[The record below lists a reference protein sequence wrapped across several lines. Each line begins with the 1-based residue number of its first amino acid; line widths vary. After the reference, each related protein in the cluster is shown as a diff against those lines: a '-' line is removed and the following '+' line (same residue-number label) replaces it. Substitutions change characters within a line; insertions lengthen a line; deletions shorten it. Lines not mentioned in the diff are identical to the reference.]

1 MNVSIRRMTADDVLA
16 VALID
21 SMSMALPWS
30 PRTYAN
36 EIHASHSRC
45 FVAEAM
51 LDMPLDYAAPPNVP
65 VESFT
70 RPAGQLVV
78 VGMLVMWLILDE
90 AHIATLAVHPQAR
103 HTGVGRLLVQAA
115 LREAAGEGMTSALL
129 EVRAGNLAA
138 QALYV
143 ELGFAEVGRRPRY
156 YKDNGEDAILMTLSP
171 LSESNVLSSP

>member
-1 MNVSIRRMTADDVLA
+1 MNVSIRKMTADDVLA

-36 EIHASHSRC
+36 EVSVSHSRC
-45 FVAEAM
+45 YVAETVPDA
-51 LDMPLDYAAPPNVP
+51 PLEFVAPPNVL

-70 RPAGQLVV
+70 CPAGEPAV

-90 AHIATLAVHPQAR
+90 AHIATVAVHPQVRRA
-103 HTGVGRLLVQAA
+103 GIGRLLMETALHDAA
-115 LREAAGEGMTSALL
+115 AEGMKSSLL

-138 QALYV
+138 QTLYRD
-143 ELGFAEVGRRPRY
+143 LGFEEVGRRPRY
-156 YKDNGEDAILMTLSP
+156 YKDNGEDAVLMTLSP
-171 LSESNVLSSP
+171 LESNVA